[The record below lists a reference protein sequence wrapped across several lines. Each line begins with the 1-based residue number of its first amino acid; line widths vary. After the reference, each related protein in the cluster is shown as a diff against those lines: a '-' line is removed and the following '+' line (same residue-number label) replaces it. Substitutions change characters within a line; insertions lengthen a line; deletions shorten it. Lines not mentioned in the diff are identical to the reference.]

1 MKDVF
6 LTELVIRDVRNWFV
20 CWVTPI
26 FDQLVSWHISSVH
39 DTVETLGS
47 VTFTVSQVMFLLEMT
62 YSQQSDIKVHKKIY
76 TIMEELIDGVD
87 NIPTMMDEVHKEKIQ
102 LFRSQE
108 KSTQYQT
115 FKTNLL
121 SVSTPS
127 IVSPSTVRDVID
139 NHVVFM
145 CGNQGFSWQVW
156 RLVTILILKVT
167 ECLSMLIFRA
177 LMRCKS
183 SWSNPFRLSC
193 VRLMTS
199 WQKKQSCVS
208 WWLGLNVRTERRIR
222 SNVLA
227 NRWEK
232 KK

>member
-20 CWVTPI
+20 FWVTPV
-26 FDQLVSWHISSVH
+26 FDQLVTWHISSVH

-47 VTFTVSQVMFLLEMT
+47 VTFTVSEVMFLLEMT

-87 NIPTMMDEVHKEKIQ
+87 DIPTMMNKVHKKNIQ

-108 KSTQYQT
+108 KSTKYQT

-127 IVSPSTVRDVID
+127 IVSPSTTRDVID

-145 CGNQGFSWQVW
+145 CVEIKGS
-156 RLVTILILKVT
+156 L
-167 ECLSMLIFRA
+167 
-177 LMRCKS
+177 KS

-199 WQKKQSCVS
+199 CLKKQSCVS

>member
-1 MKDVF
+1 
-6 LTELVIRDVRNWFV
+6 
-20 CWVTPI
+20 
-26 FDQLVSWHISSVH
+26 
-39 DTVETLGS
+39 
-47 VTFTVSQVMFLLEMT
+47 MFLLEMT

-87 NIPTMMDEVHKEKIQ
+87 DIPTMMDEVHKGKIQ

-145 CGNQGFSWQVW
+145 CGNQGFS
-156 RLVTILILKVT
+156 
-167 ECLSMLIFRA
+167 
-177 LMRCKS
+177 
-183 SWSNPFRLSC
+183 
-193 VRLMTS
+193 
-199 WQKKQSCVS
+199 
-208 WWLGLNVRTERRIR
+208 
-222 SNVLA
+222 
-227 NRWEK
+227 
-232 KK
+232 